1 MAKIGLTMGGFT
13 LIPEGTHVLM
23 IKSVNDEKLETFGKL
38 EIVLVDRKGRS
49 HTERYNFINSDGQS
63 TNDTALWYFSQ
74 LARAAL
80 NLNAEDTSE
89 IDPKSLIG
97 HFIRCEVTH
106 ESVES
111 NRKPGTYNDFSR
123 LGKNKEP
130 ADGFDEA
137 PAAPAPAAKK
147 EPVEKP
153 ATQAGKAGGKKP
165 FDLNS
170 ILG

>member
-1 MAKIGLTMGGFT
+1 MAKIGLIMGGFT

-23 IKSVNDEKLETFGKL
+23 IKSVNDEKLEGFGKL
-38 EIVLVDRKGRS
+38 EIVLVDSKGRS
-49 HTERYNFINSDGQS
+49 HTERYQFFNSDGET

-80 NLNAEDTSE
+80 KLNVDDTRKV
-89 IDPKSLIG
+89 DPNDLIG

-111 NRKPGTYNDFSR
+111 KRNPGTYNIFSR

-147 EPVEKP
+147 EPAAKP